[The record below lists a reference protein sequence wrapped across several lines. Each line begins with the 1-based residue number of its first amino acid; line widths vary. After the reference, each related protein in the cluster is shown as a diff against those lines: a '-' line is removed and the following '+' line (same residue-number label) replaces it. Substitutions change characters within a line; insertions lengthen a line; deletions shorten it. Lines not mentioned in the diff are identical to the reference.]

1 MLQLLLH
8 LHSLQSLIALFPLN
22 CMANVREQGAEMT
35 FCFGGKIAQ
44 CHRND
49 RSAADGS
56 AHTTAGQLAHIAAAV
71 VAYVFMF
78 WAVDG
83 IHYSPKWISSQAQF

>member
-1 MLQLLLH
+1 
-8 LHSLQSLIALFPLN
+8 
-22 CMANVREQGAEMT
+22 MANVREQGAEMT

-49 RSAADGS
+49 TSAADGS
-56 AHTTAGQLAHIAAAV
+56 ANTTAVQLVHIAAAV

-78 WAVDG
+78 WAVNG